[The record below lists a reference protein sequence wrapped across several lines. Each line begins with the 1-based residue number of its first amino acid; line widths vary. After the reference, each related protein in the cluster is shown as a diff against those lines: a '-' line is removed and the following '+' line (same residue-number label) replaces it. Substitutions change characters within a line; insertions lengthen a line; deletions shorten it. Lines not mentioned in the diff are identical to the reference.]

1 MSYCPLSKWKNIF
14 GKPNQGIHAIRFNNV
29 AIVDYFITIIM
40 AFILSAITKIPVEIT
55 TIFSFAL
62 GIISHILFGVN
73 TTTTKFLKMTCN
85 K

>member
-40 AFILSAITKIPVEIT
+40 AFILSAITNIPVEIT

-73 TTTTKFLKMTCN
+73 TTATKFLKMTCN